1 MQKNALVSS
10 GSCSAR
16 DEDRICLLN
25 GLYAADW
32 SKVRPLIFAIA
43 GDGGVVRV
51 YDLGGAQAM
60 VPVAELENPAATK
73 STRTRIH
80 SIQFNHRQRDF
91 LACGDANGNV
101 HVWQLSW
108 EQTYRKHCNACIGM
122 LPSGVI
128 ARTISIALNTARAD
142 SSVISPLRG
151 SKVKW
156 CRTPPL

>member
-91 LACGDANGNV
+91 LAWYLMRVRSLKHICAWMSKWKASKQLPGSSNRPEVAPPGDTPQSSGCWNP
-101 HVWQLSW
+101 S
-108 EQTYRKHCNACIGM
+108 M
-122 LPSGVI
+122 LVSS
-128 ARTISIALNTARAD
+128 TSI
-142 SSVISPLRG
+142 V
-151 SKVKW
+151 
-156 CRTPPL
+156 